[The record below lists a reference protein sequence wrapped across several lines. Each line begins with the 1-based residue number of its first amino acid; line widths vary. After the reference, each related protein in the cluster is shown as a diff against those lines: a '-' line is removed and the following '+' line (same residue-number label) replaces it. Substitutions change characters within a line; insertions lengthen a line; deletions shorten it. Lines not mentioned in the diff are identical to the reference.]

1 MPRLARQEG
10 VDLRLREKALGRQTK
25 GEAFEMGG
33 TIDNGSAG
41 SSEST
46 MRVLNVYG

>member
-33 TIDNGSAG
+33 TIDSSAG

-46 MRVLNVYG
+46 MRVLNFYG